1 MFETSIVLMREAP
14 RRKLGLFTASI
25 AGHTVI
31 VAAIVGVGLTRIGF
45 PERSPRQM
53 VDFAF
58 VPAVK
63 LPPPIGVPKPVAAA
77 PLPAAQKP
85 QAAVTAPQV
94 VPPDVPI
101 VSRATTTDLAPIAT
115 SSSALSGT
123 GGPGTTSA
131 GGGKAGS
138 PDGVPGGVG
147 DPASVQAA
155 SPQIYRVGAG
165 VSQPIV
171 IHREQPVYPPLAVR
185 AHIEGSV
192 TVQCIVNR
200 SGEIRDVQVVR
211 SSFGAFEQSA
221 VDAVRRWRFTPG
233 MLAGKPVDTIF
244 ELTVNFTT
252 H

>member
-1 MFETSIVLMREAP
+1 VFETSVVLTREAP
-14 RRKLGLFTASI
+14 RRKLGLFTVSI

-31 VAAIVGVGLTRIGF
+31 VAAMIAVSLARIGF

-53 VDFAF
+53 VDFILAP
-58 VPAVK
+58 VVK
-63 LPPPIGVPKPVAAA
+63 MPPPIGVPRPAAAA
-77 PLPAAQKP
+77 PRPAAQKP
-85 QAAVTAPQV
+85 AAVTAPQV
-94 VPPDVPI
+94 VPPDIPVVPRSTAADM
-101 VSRATTTDLAPIAT
+101 VPIAT
-115 SSSALSGT
+115 SSDAISGQGSSDTT
-123 GGPGTTSA
+123 GVGSGP
-131 GGGKAGS
+131 AGS
-138 PDGVPGGVG
+138 RDGVPGGVG
-147 DPASVQAA
+147 DTPSVPEPAT
-155 SPQIYRVGAG
+155 QIYRIGSG

-171 IHREQPVYPPLAVR
+171 IHRVQPVYPPLALR

-200 SGEIRDVQVVR
+200 SGEIRDVVVIR

-244 ELTVNFTT
+244 ELTVNFST